1 MPYLIGLDDDFGY
14 LTELYGG
21 GNKVFTTQYDGVQ
34 PIGALYDKDDQK
46 GTPGQVLSSTST
58 ALDWIDLPWLDVTNW
73 SATPDDNVG
82 TGKTGTVNRNAF
94 QKAIG
99 SLANKGGI
107 IYVPHGDYPIQ
118 GTINI
123 INTGNA
129 DDGNVWVSFP
139 SAERNKVQEGD
150 FLILKKQHNT
160 VKAITSKN
168 KKTNKKK

>member
-129 DDGNVWVSFP
+129 DDGNV
-139 SAERNKVQEGD
+139 GD
-150 FLILKKQHNT
+150 GLSLIH
-160 VKAITSKN
+160 I
-168 KKTNKKK
+168 